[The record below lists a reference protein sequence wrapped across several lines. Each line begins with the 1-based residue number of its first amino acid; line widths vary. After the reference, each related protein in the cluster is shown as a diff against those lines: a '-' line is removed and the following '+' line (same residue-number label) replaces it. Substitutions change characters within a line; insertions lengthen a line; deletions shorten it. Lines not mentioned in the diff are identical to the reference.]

1 MSKHWK
7 HTHTISKA
15 YSHGNSHNQSRS
27 TLLHRH
33 LKRGVEGF
41 NYFHTGSHFSTAIA
55 HPVNIEISVL
65 NAYTN
70 TYIARF
76 TLLLQKYTQRE
87 GKKLGLI
94 GWCMNTDRGTVIGQL
109 QGEKTKVHEMKL
121 WLQHK
126 GSPSSSIEKAEFR
139 NEKEIAEYTMTG
151 FSIKK

>member
-1 MSKHWK
+1 MLNSRTVRLLIYSIGIVLLMSLKLVITENLGMSKLV
-7 HTHTISKA
+7 TVDFEI
-15 YSHGNSHNQSRS
+15 YGRVQ
-27 TLLHRH
+27 
-33 LKRGVEGF
+33 GVCF
-41 NYFHTGSHFSTAIA
+41 
-55 HPVNIEISVL
+55 
-65 NAYTN
+65 
-70 TYIARF
+70 R
-76 TLLLQKYTQRE
+76 KYTQRE